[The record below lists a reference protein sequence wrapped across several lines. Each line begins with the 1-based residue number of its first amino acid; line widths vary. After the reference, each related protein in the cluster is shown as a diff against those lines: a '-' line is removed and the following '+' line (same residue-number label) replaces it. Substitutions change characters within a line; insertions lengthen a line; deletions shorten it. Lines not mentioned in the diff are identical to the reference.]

1 MRTSVATNR
10 YDPYMPID
18 LTALIDPHA
27 QLPKFR
33 QLEARLRE
41 AIDDG
46 RLSRGEELPSQAEMQ
61 DATGMS
67 VDSIRKAIAL
77 LAADGL
83 VTSRQ
88 GTPTKVAEAPMQRR
102 MEASRY
108 VEELEV
114 LRRAG
119 DHPLESAFTADHGI
133 AWADYTVD
141 VEVAKEPASAEDAR
155 RLRIPEGTDILR
167 RRFTKYVSG
176 RPVQLQRSAIPWDIA
191 GDTPVAEVGR
201 QPWPGGTIAELYSL
215 GLAATWVEEEVRTRS
230 PRDDERRALRME
242 NAAPVF
248 DVVRVFLVGDRPVEA
263 SRVIVP
269 GPEYVLHYGVD
280 LT

>member
-1 MRTSVATNR
+1 
-10 YDPYMPID
+10 MPID

-33 QLEARLRE
+33 QLAARIRE

-46 RLSRGEELPSQAEMQ
+46 RLAPGEELPSQAELQ
-61 DATGMS
+61 AATGMS

-83 VTSRQ
+83 VVSRQ
-88 GTPTKVAEAPMQRR
+88 GSPTRVAEAPMQRR
-102 MEASRY
+102 MAAARY

-114 LRRAG
+114 LRRGG
-119 DHPLESAFTADHGI
+119 DHPKTSAFTAEHGI
-133 AWADYTVD
+133 TWQDYSVD
-141 VEVAKEPASAEDAR
+141 VEIAKEPATAEDAR
-155 RLRIPEGTDILR
+155 RLRVPEGTDILR
-167 RRFTKYVSG
+167 RRFVKYVKG

-215 GLAATWVEEEVRTRS
+215 GLVATFVEEEIRTRA
-230 PRDDERRALRME
+230 PRDEERRALRME
-242 NAAPVF
+242 TAAPVF
-248 DVVRVFLVGDRPVEA
+248 DVVRVFEVDGRPVEA

>member
-1 MRTSVATNR
+1 
-10 YDPYMPID
+10 MPID

-33 QLEARLRE
+33 QLAARLRE

-46 RLSRGEELPSQAEMQ
+46 RLAPGEELPSESEMQ
-61 DATGMS
+61 TGTGMS
-67 VDSIRKAIAL
+67 RDSVRKAIAL
-77 LAADGL
+77 LAGEGL
-83 VTSRQ
+83 IVTRH
-88 GTPTKVAEAPMQRR
+88 GAPTRVAEAPMQRR

-108 VEELEV
+108 IEELEV
-114 LRRAG
+114 LRRG
-119 DHPLESAFTADHGI
+119 GTHPKQSAFTAEHGI
-133 AWADYTVD
+133 GWDDYAVD
-141 VEVAKEPASAEDAR
+141 VEIAKEPATAEDAR
-155 RLRIPEGTDILR
+155 RLRVPEGTDILR
-167 RRFTKYVSG
+167 RRFTKYVKG

-201 QPWPGGTIAELYSL
+201 QPWPGGTIAELHSL
-215 GLAATWVEEEVRTRS
+215 GLTATWVEEEVRTRS
-230 PRDDERRALRME
+230 ARDEERRALRME
-242 NAAPVF
+242 TAAPVF

>member
-1 MRTSVATNR
+1 
-10 YDPYMPID
+10 MPID

-27 QLPKFR
+27 QLPKYH
-33 QLEARLRE
+33 QLAARIRD

-46 RLSRGEELPSQAEMQ
+46 RLAPGEEVPSEKQLK

-67 VDSIRKAIAL
+67 REQIRRGIDL
-77 LAADGL
+77 LVNEGL
-83 VTSRQ
+83 VVRRHGAATR
-88 GTPTKVAEAPMQRR
+88 VAEAPMQRR
-102 MEASRY
+102 MAAARY

-114 LRRAG
+114 LRRGG
-119 DHPLESAFTADHGI
+119 DHPRQSAFTAEHGI
-133 AWADYTVD
+133 TWDDYKVD
-141 VEVAKEPASAEDAR
+141 VEIAKEPATAEDAR
-155 RLRIPEGTDILR
+155 RLRVPEGTDILR
-167 RRFTKYVSG
+167 RRFVKYVKS

-201 QPWPGGTIAELYSL
+201 QPWPGGTIAELHSL
-215 GLAATWVEEEVRTRS
+215 GLTATWVEEEVRTRA
-230 PRDDERRALRME
+230 PRDEERRALRME
-242 NAAPVF
+242 TAAPVF
-248 DVVRVFLVGDRPVEA
+248 DVVRVFLVGERPVEA